1 MKLYVATF
9 WTGHAWADLHDD
21 PRPFRAASVAADSA
35 LLAGKRTTRLRPV
48 EVKAAPEGAALVR
61 DRKA

>member
-21 PRPFRAASVAADSA
+21 PRPFRAASAAADSA
-35 LLAGKRTTRLRPV
+35 LLAGKRTTKLRPA
-48 EVKAAPEGAALVR
+48 EVKAAPEGAA
-61 DRKA
+61 

>member
-21 PRPFRAASVAADSA
+21 PRPFRAASDAAYSA
-35 LLAGKRTTRLRPV
+35 LLAGKGMTRLRTV
-48 EVKAAPEGAALVR
+48 
-61 DRKA
+61 